1 MADLN
6 FQEERIS
13 FTPIVLYTE
22 YINLQF
28 NNYLKTNFKDIT
40 PGDFTYMVNI
50 FYHQSISQRQ
60 LADLLFVSESNVA
73 QIIKRLEKKELITR
87 IPDENNKSRK
97 ILNLTEKGKLI
108 VLTLIKEIYQ
118 HEALFFE
125 NYSKEDAMKFKN
137 MLYDFSNKSIN
148 P

>member
-6 FQEERIS
+6 FNEERIS
-13 FTPIVLYTE
+13 FTPIVLFTE

-28 NNYLKTNFKDIT
+28 NKYLKTNFDDIT
-40 PGDFTYMVNI
+40 PVDFMYLVNI
-50 FYHQSISQRQ
+50 FYHQNISQRQ

-73 QIIKRLEKKELITR
+73 QIIKRLENKGLISR

-97 ILNLTEKGKLI
+97 ILNLTEKSKLI
-108 VLTLIKEIYQ
+108 VFTLIKEIYE
-118 HEALFFE
+118 HEILFFE
-125 NYSKEDAMKFKN
+125 QYSKDEEIKFKN

>member
-6 FQEERIS
+6 FNEERIS
-13 FTPIVLYTE
+13 FTPIVLFTE

-28 NNYLKTNFKDIT
+28 NKYLKTNFDDIT
-40 PGDFTYMVNI
+40 PGDFMYLVNI
-50 FYHQSISQRQ
+50 FYHQNISQRQ

-73 QIIKRLEKKELITR
+73 QIIKRLENKGLISR
-87 IPDENNKSRK
+87 ISDENNKSRK
-97 ILNLTEKGKLI
+97 ILNLTEKSKLI
-108 VLTLIKEIYQ
+108 VFTLIKEIYE
-118 HEALFFE
+118 HEILFFE
-125 NYSKEDAMKFKN
+125 QYSKDEEIKFKN